1 LRQIHPIIQVEII
14 VISAYYIKKYMNT
27 FKDFHTVEDLKF
39 DVKKLQDS
47 LKNVLQMKD
56 YDTANGIKNFAAI
69 CLNQIPGKPESTKGN
84 YARGVYWTKPDH
96 TGEEKIRDQNLDE
109 TQYTEFVKDFQNTY
123 FKEVYDKLS
132 SKFKLGRV
140 RILLKEPRSTLS
152 WHRDPEPRLHIPIIT
167 NPGCIMVIENVAKHL
182 PANGSVYITNNVK
195 YHNAFN
201 GGEENRVHLVAC
213 LPDYKFN

>member
-1 LRQIHPIIQVEII
+1 M
-14 VISAYYIKKYMNT
+14 SN
-27 FKDFHTVEDLKF
+27 FNDFHIVENLKF
-39 DVKKLQDS
+39 DIAKLKTS
-47 LKNVLQMKD
+47 LKDVLKIKK

-96 TGEEKIRDQNLDE
+96 TGKEASRDKLIDE
-109 TQYTEFVKDFQNTY
+109 TLFTEFVKDFENTY
-123 FKEVYDKLS
+123 FKEVYEKLS
-132 SKFKLGRV
+132 KKFKLGRV

-167 NPGCIMVIENVAKHL
+167 NPGCLMVIDNVAKHM
-182 PANGSVYITNNVK
+182 PADGSVWITNNTK

-201 GGEENRVHLVAC
+201 GGEENRIHLVAC
-213 LPDYKFN
+213 VLDYNFN